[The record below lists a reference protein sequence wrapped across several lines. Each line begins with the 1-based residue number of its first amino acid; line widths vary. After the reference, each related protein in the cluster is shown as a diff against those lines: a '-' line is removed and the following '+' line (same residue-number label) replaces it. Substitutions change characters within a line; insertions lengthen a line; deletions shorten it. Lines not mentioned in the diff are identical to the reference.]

1 MTTPILIAALLA
13 ALYWLRYCRAGPGW
27 MKSAVKTGSV
37 LGLALAAWLA
47 GGPVLLL
54 AALLASALGDFLL
67 SREGEGPFI
76 AGVAAFAA
84 GHVAYVLLFLDHS
97 GGHPGGAPDT
107 LSLPVAYT
115 LASALVLLCGVM
127 GWLLWHRA
135 GALRLPVLLYMPV
148 ILAMGLAA
156 LTVPLTGAL
165 ALVLP
170 GRAALRAVRYRPRAR
185 TLCSGTGSSDAP
197 PCPICRVADLL
208 GRAAFPD
215 AGLHAALSTCLN
227 ARQGAAWPHHS
238 ARCVAR
244 AVAST
249 SQWRLFLPAKAY

>member
-27 MKSAVKTGSV
+27 VKSAVKTGSV

-135 GALRLPVLLYMPV
+135 GALRLPVLLYIPV

-165 ALVLP
+165 ALVLA
-170 GRAALRAVRYRPRAR
+170 GALLFVLSDTLLALERFVLARGHPMHRLAPFAVWPTYWGAQLSL
-185 TLCSGTGSSDAP
+185 TLGFT
-197 PCPICRVADLL
+197 
-208 GRAAFPD
+208 
-215 AGLHAALSTCLN
+215 
-227 ARQGAAWPHHS
+227 
-238 ARCVAR
+238 
-244 AVAST
+244 
-249 SQWRLFLPAKAY
+249 LP